1 MEDWSIR
8 YNYFAVPYIFT
19 KTVSPDHSS
28 TCPPLI
34 IESKICLPAFRRIH
48 NLIIDRTESL
58 SLRYI
63 YSFMKYA
70 YMYDMVSEN
79 IFNLIVFEKMLT
91 TSYFIPKLWTE
102 DGKTYQTVTIWIVTI
117 WKHFIRW
124 LISGMKIFQNLFG
137 MKYIQMV
144 TGKWY
149 ENYSDRTQIDLVW
162 TSFIRWL
169 VIGMK
174 ISYCHQMNCHHL
186 KYPLNLTL

>member
-1 MEDWSIR
+1 MIIHVKK
-8 YNYFAVPYIFT
+8 NILFALSLFCQISAPFCT
-19 KTVSPDHSS
+19 SFCDKLPDNFR
-28 TCPPLI
+28 
-34 IESKICLPAFRRIH
+34 SKILKVTQHCITHIRACWWPLYRSWGHF
-48 NLIIDRTESL
+48 DQ
-58 SLRYI
+58 YI
-63 YSFMKYA
+63 EKGTNPSRHGVRWFL
-70 YMYDMVSEN
+70 
-79 IFNLIVFEKMLT
+79 FNM
-91 TSYFIPKLWTE
+91 E
-102 DGKTYQTVTIWIVTI
+102 DGKTYQTVTIWNVTI

>member
-1 MEDWSIR
+1 MAITINTAMSAISVISAILKR
-8 YNYFAVPYIFT
+8 LTI
-19 KTVSPDHSS
+19 S
-28 TCPPLI
+28 LI
-34 IESKICLPAFRRIH
+34 SAIKQFQLIQQLYTIQQSLP
-48 NLIIDRTESL
+48 
-58 SLRYI
+58 
-63 YSFMKYA
+63 FMP
-70 YMYDMVSEN
+70 
-79 IFNLIVFEKMLT
+79 FQ
-91 TSYFIPKLWTE
+91 E

-117 WKHFIRW
+117 WKQFIRW
-124 LISGMKIFQNLFG
+124 LISGMKIFQNSFG

-186 KYPLNLTL
+186 KYPINLTL

>member
-1 MEDWSIR
+1 MIL
-8 YNYFAVPYIFT
+8 T
-19 KTVSPDHSS
+19 
-28 TCPPLI
+28 
-34 IESKICLPAFRRIH
+34 SKIFWVQKKFAF
-48 NLIIDRTESL
+48 N
-58 SLRYI
+58 
-63 YSFMKYA
+63 SFGPKNFW
-70 YMYDMVSEN
+70 VQEN
-79 IFNLIVFEKMLT
+79 FAFNLTQAL
-91 TSYFIPKLWTE
+91 SE

>member
-1 MEDWSIR
+1 MPLAEDHTLLDIFPFNYLTVQQFITLTDQPTVIPSRILQDRALMVINMNMIR
-8 YNYFAVPYIFT
+8 PGSEDFFFT
-19 KTVSPDHSS
+19 V
-28 TCPPLI
+28 
-34 IESKICLPAFRRIH
+34 
-48 NLIIDRTESL
+48 
-58 SLRYI
+58 
-63 YSFMKYA
+63 
-70 YMYDMVSEN
+70 
-79 IFNLIVFEKMLT
+79 LT
-91 TSYFIPKLWTE
+91 TE

-162 TSFIRWL
+162 TSFIWWL